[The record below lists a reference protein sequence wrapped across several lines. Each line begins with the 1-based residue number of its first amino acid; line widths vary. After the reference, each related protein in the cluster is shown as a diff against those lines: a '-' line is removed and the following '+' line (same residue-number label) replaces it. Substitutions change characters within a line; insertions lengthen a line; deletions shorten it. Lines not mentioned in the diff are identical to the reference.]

1 MSDFIRVQPTRELRT
16 EFARTVVA
24 ADGHTRMA
32 GGGVFLVHRDV
43 FVQLP
48 EALLIGALIGGT
60 PYRAVAEGEEAP
72 ALGGVLPE
80 GTMALVG
87 EIGPETVTVVPHDG
101 TPVGDQHPTQAG
113 LHLCADCDKVA
124 ATAAGLKAHRRA
136 KHETT
141 PPATTGGGG
150 DDQPETSSGDT
161 TGE

>member
-60 PYRAVAEGEEAP
+60 PYRTVAEGDEP
-72 ALGGVLPE
+72 ATGGALPA

-87 EIGPETVTVVPHDG
+87 EAGPETVVPVAD
-101 TPVGDQHPTQAG
+101 PLAREQSPTHSG
-113 LHLCADCDKVA
+113 LHLCADCGKTA
-124 ATAAGLKAHRRA
+124 ASAAGLKAHRRA

-141 PPATTGGGG
+141 PPATTGDG
-150 DDQPETSSGDT
+150 DDQTEPDSGDT